1 MRRFVPEAR
10 AAGCAEPAV
19 IWSRH
24 AEHAQQLAQ
33 EFQIPTVAETPEE
46 LLRDVNAVYVAVP
59 HPNHEEFME
68 KALLAGKH
76 VLCEKPMSFSRAKLE
91 RLYGLAGERH
101 LVLLEGIKTA
111 YCPGFRK
118 VLQLVQD
125 GTIGKVIDVEAAF
138 TRIPDSNVREVW
150 DTAFGGS
157 FTEYGTYALLPALM
171 IPGTGYRSVTF
182 ETVRAKTG
190 VDAYT
195 KASLHYEGAMAAART
210 GLGVKSEGQLVI
222 SGTRGYILVPS
233 PWWLT
238 RHIEVHYED
247 PGRTAVYDLPYEGSG
262 LRYEI
267 AAFCARIRENEAEPV
282 TPDRN
287 AEPDAGFEA
296 GQGAQ
301 EAGPREEAGL
311 NAGSAIKKGTRLVGP
326 RAAKTDTDAMQDISL
341 ALADIMEQW
350 LNWRSPG
357 ELS

>member
-10 AAGCAEPAV
+10 AAGCAEPAF

-24 AEHAQQLAQ
+24 AEHARELAL
-33 EFQIPTVAETPEE
+33 ELQIPAVAETPEE
-46 LLRDVNAVYVAVP
+46 LLRDVDAVYVAVP
-59 HPNHEEFME
+59 HPHHEEFME

-76 VLCEKPMSFSRAKLE
+76 VLCEKPMSFSREELE

-118 VLQLVQD
+118 VLQLVQS

-150 DTAFGGS
+150 DTEFGGS
-157 FTEYGTYALLPALM
+157 FTEYGTYALLPALR
-171 IPGTGYRSVTF
+171 ILGTGYRSVTF

-195 KASLHYEGAMAAART
+195 KASLHYEGTMAAART

-311 NAGSAIKKGTRLVGP
+311 NADSAIEKGTRLAGP